1 MNVINFL
8 DLPEESK
15 YIGYPFSEQY
25 DHVRLNQADKL
36 RDLHAQNYQ
45 SPVYIFSNMGGW
57 PQWSPQ
63 EKTATNYDGLTMH
76 KLNDLCSNLDVIILS
91 GDPHHEVCYKVW
103 CKNFKQPQYIKKF
116 VYVKT
121 STLHGTRSIVQKKIR
136 IPQSASKLFT
146 LMSSGWHK
154 YRSIM
159 YHALYRNG
167 LLDHAHWSWLGVQ
180 NRSID
185 VVDDVEKS
193 MFKNIPQKYIEGE
206 HKFFWHRNLVIPP
219 AEIQFDSW
227 LDVYNESLWTEGA
240 CFFSEKTWKSML
252 HGRPFIC
259 MGQSHAYYYWLRDM
273 GFKMYDEIID
283 YSLLEHQQYSK
294 RVQGLIDNLHKMKT
308 WSTDEWHKKIEL
320 VKPKLEYNF
329 NLAWN
334 MSTDRMPTKELQE
347 GFNNF
352 LYMCPFN
359 ANPQMIPVLKKI
371 YG

>member
-1 MNVINFL
+1 
-8 DLPEESK
+8 
-15 YIGYPFSEQY
+15 
-25 DHVRLNQADKL
+25 
-36 RDLHAQNYQ
+36 
-45 SPVYIFSNMGGW
+45 
-57 PQWSPQ
+57 
-63 EKTATNYDGLTMH
+63 
-76 KLNDLCSNLDVIILS
+76 
-91 GDPHHEVCYKVW
+91 
-103 CKNFKQPQYIKKF
+103 
-116 VYVKT
+116 
-121 STLHGTRSIVQKKIR
+121 
-136 IPQSASKLFT
+136 
-146 LMSSGWHK
+146 
-154 YRSIM
+154 
-159 YHALYRNG
+159 
-167 LLDHAHWSWLGVQ
+167 
-180 NRSID
+180 
-185 VVDDVEKS
+185 
-193 MFKNIPQKYIEGE
+193 
-206 HKFFWHRNLVIPP
+206 
-219 AEIQFDSW
+219 
-227 LDVYNESLWTEGA
+227 
-240 CFFSEKTWKSML
+240 ML

-359 ANPQMIPVLKKI
+359 GCPQMIPVLKKI